1 MVIKLR
7 AYFAGISILTWILGI
22 KTMCIPVLIIGW
34 VLLILTILLVCIILV
49 VNVNTSFQDFIK
61 GEIE

>member
-34 VLLILTILLVCIILV
+34 VLLILTSTISMYY
-49 VNVNTSFQDFIK
+49 TSS
-61 GEIE
+61 